1 MFICGN
7 DAGAKAEV
15 NGILRKWFGWK
26 HVLDL
31 GDISAARG
39 IEMLPAHL
47 GAAVGRSGHRDVQ
60 HQDRQIKLHI
70 TRDI

>member
-39 IEMLPAHL
+39 IEMYLPIWVRLWGAL
-47 GAAVGRSGHRDVQ
+47 GTGMFN
-60 HQDRQIKLHI
+60 IKI
-70 TRDI
+70 AK